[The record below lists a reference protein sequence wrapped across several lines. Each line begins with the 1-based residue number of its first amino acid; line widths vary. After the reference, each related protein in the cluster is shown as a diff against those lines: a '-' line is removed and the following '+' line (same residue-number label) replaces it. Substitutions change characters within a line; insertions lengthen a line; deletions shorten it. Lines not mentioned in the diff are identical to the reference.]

1 MMENLKKPRSDKLGS
16 LHPQTNNQ
24 HIHDHA
30 NSPVSY
36 WRTIMNIF
44 WGNLLVKLVT
54 ENRLETSQI
63 QDLKNFIDKTY
74 DAIQPYLKE
83 QYQNPEW
90 KKHMATTQEE
100 NTND

>member
-1 MMENLKKPRSDKLGS
+1 MEGLKKKQSPQLGS
-16 LHPQTNNQ
+16 MHPQINNQ
-24 HIHDHA
+24 HIHDNA

-36 WRTIMNIF
+36 WRTIMDIF

-90 KKHMATTQEE
+90 KEHMTDIQEE
-100 NTND
+100 TTND

>member
-1 MMENLKKPRSDKLGS
+1 MENLKKQQSQEHGTMP
-16 LHPQTNNQ
+16 PQTNNQ

-30 NSPVSY
+30 NSPGNY
-36 WRTIMNIF
+36 WRTVMNIF

-63 QDLKNFIDKTY
+63 QDLKNFINKTY
-74 DAIQPYLKE
+74 DAIQPYLKD

-90 KKHMATTQEE
+90 KENMANNKKET
-100 NTND
+100 TND